1 MTAPLVLFTND
12 DGIESP
18 GIFAAAEAFAD
29 FAEPLV
35 VAPRLQQ
42 SGMGR
47 SLPITNDGRIFPSQ
61 RVIGGVERTVY
72 AVDGS
77 PAQAAQHGIIELVP
91 MLKLPKPSLA
101 VSGINYGENLGN
113 GVTIS
118 GTVGAALEAA
128 SLGVPAI
135 AVSQR
140 TPPGLHLSYAP
151 IDFSA
156 AAYFARL
163 FGEMMMRAEFPHD
176 VDILKIDIP
185 LDATPQTPWRVTR
198 VSRHR
203 YYWPTI
209 HKRTSLDQP
218 AHLGYEPEIRP
229 ADAELDSDMFA
240 VFHEG
245 IVSVTPMSL
254 DMTSRIDLTEFQS
267 LLSNKLASESPI
279 ADKAQ
284 FSTNGRGTK
293 NP

>member
-1 MTAPLVLFTND
+1 MTKPVVLFTND

-47 SLPITNDGRIFPSQ
+47 SLPNTNDGRIFSSP
-61 RVIGGVERTVY
+61 RVIGGVDRTVY

-77 PAQAAQHGIIELVP
+77 PAQAAQHGIIELAP
-91 MLKLPKPSLA
+91 MLNISKLALV

-118 GTVGAALEAA
+118 GTVGAALEAS

-140 TPPGLHLSYAP
+140 TSPGLHLSYAP

-156 AAYFARL
+156 SAYFARL
-163 FGEMMMRAEFPHD
+163 FGEMMMTGQFPPD

-209 HKRTSLDQP
+209 SKRTALDQP
-218 AHLGYEPEIRP
+218 ARLGYEPEIRP
-229 ADAELDSDMFA
+229 ADAELDSDMYA
-240 VFHEG
+240 VFHQG

-254 DMTSRIDLTEFQS
+254 DMTSRIDLAEFQA
-267 LLSNKLASESPI
+267 LLTSRLAAPSEVIGQAKNSP
-279 ADKAQ
+279 
-284 FSTNGRGTK
+284 NGRA
-293 NP
+293 